1 METISLHI
9 DFCIY
14 IYIYRST
21 IFKLF
26 AYFVYYE
33 LELLEIFN
41 KFTKNEVDTE
51 KTEDE
56 RELVMDIK
64 DHTKNSIQN

>member
-9 DFCIY
+9 DFC

-56 RELVMDIK
+56 REWVMDIK